1 MCTCFVIFLRYM
13 ANGLSLVIGI
23 QLWPTEVGYN
33 SIEAEDWEV
42 ATSGEET
49 SKPELRDC
57 KAALSKSAASQ
68 VPVRTK
74 SDKPCRL
81 QKFKLCSGL
90 IKKQGFKGSFGE
102 AVSSAKFGL
111 GFTVCGDVESK
122 EINEDMSID
131 ASKQSDENEQ
141 ALGAANTL
149 AKKAGGSNFPDI
161 ADGLDELNMD
171 DYDDEDDR

>member
-1 MCTCFVIFLRYM
+1 MNAFV
-13 ANGLSLVIGI
+13 GLVISASYVVKAETEAV
-23 QLWPTEVGYN
+23 PTSTLVN
-33 SIEAEDWEV
+33 W
-42 ATSGEET
+42 
-49 SKPELRDC
+49 LRDC
-57 KAALSKSAASQ
+57 KAALI
-68 VPVRTK
+68 PVRTK

-102 AVSSAKFGL
+102 AVSSAKVL
-111 GFTVCGDVESK
+111 TITCCNGDVESE

-131 ASKQSDENEQ
+131 ASKQSDEIEQ

-171 DYDDEDDR
+171 DY

>member
-1 MCTCFVIFLRYM
+1 MWYSDLIYVDENMQSRISQTGALPESAYKM
-13 ANGLSLVIGI
+13 SESLNSGCSLMGI
-23 QLWPTEVGYN
+23 
-33 SIEAEDWEV
+33 
-42 ATSGEET
+42 
-49 SKPELRDC
+49 
-57 KAALSKSAASQ
+57 KAKASAA
-68 VPVRTK
+68 VLEAAKRKLGMLPVRTK

-111 GFTVCGDVESK
+111 GFTVCGDVESE

-131 ASKQSDENEQ
+131 ASKQSDEIEQ

-161 ADGLDELNMD
+161 ADGLDELNMV
-171 DYDDEDDR
+171 